1 MALIFTHVE
10 TFSPC
15 GRAKREV
22 SGGHSTA
29 KEEKVT
35 GQAHLPTTDAMYRSM
50 KQVHFR
56 KAMVGK
62 KAASQNLTNRMSPS
76 KI

>member
-1 MALIFTHVE
+1 ME

-15 GRAKREV
+15 GRVEREV

-35 GQAHLPTTDAMYRSM
+35 GQAHLPTTDAMYI
-50 KQVHFR
+50 QFHEAGTFQEGYG
-56 KAMVGK
+56 GK
-62 KAASQNLTNRMSPS
+62 EGSITKSN
-76 KI
+76 K